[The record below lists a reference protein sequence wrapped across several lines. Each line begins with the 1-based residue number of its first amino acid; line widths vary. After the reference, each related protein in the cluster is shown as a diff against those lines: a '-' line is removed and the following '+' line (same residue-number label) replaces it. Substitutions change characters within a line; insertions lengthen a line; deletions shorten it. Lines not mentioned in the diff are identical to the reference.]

1 VQASRV
7 GFQPLCCAHLKDF
20 KTKIYLMPTQKPETV
35 NPNNQDPKPTHVA
48 IIMDGNGR
56 WARRRGLPR
65 LAGHRAGTEN
75 IRRIVHAC
83 VENDVKYLTVYAFS
97 TENWNR
103 PSGEVQGLMRILAE
117 VIHKETPEL
126 NREGVQ
132 IRHLGHMENV
142 PVSLQNAIAY
152 ALETTKHN
160 DRLVLSVCFNYG
172 GRDDIVRA
180 VRDLVAEGVKP
191 EDITEEAISRHLY
204 TRDIPDPDLIIRTA
218 GEMRLSNFLVWQ
230 ASYSEFYSTSTCW
243 PDFDKDSFY
252 DAVAEYGRRHR
263 KFGGIL
269 PEELH
274 EYTGDKALPAE
285 VASPASLDPANV
297 K

>member
-1 VQASRV
+1 MSEIRNPGAPGATEIRN
-7 GFQPLCCAHLKDF
+7 GF
-20 KTKIYLMPTQKPETV
+20 
-35 NPNNQDPKPTHVA
+35 DPKPQHVA

-56 WARRRGLPR
+56 WARSRGLPR

-126 NREGVQ
+126 AREGVQ

-142 PVSLQNAIAY
+142 PPSLQKAIAY
-152 ALETTKHN
+152 ALDTTRHN
-160 DRLVLSVCFNYG
+160 NRLVLSVCFNYG

-180 VRDLVAEGVKP
+180 VRDLVAAGAQP

-230 ASYSEFYSTSTCW
+230 ASYAEFYSTPTCW
-243 PDFDKDSFY
+243 PDFDKESFR
-252 DAVAEYGRRHR
+252 AAIAEYGCRNR

-274 EYTGDKALPAE
+274 EYNGSDTIPA
-285 VASPASLDPANV
+285 AAAPAPLDPATV

>member
-1 VQASRV
+1 MSDTTPIRDS
-7 GFQPLCCAHLKDF
+7 QPPMD
-20 KTKIYLMPTQKPETV
+20 TV
-35 NPNNQDPKPTHVA
+35 TDPSPKHVA

-117 VIHKETPEL
+117 VIERETPEL
-126 NREGVQ
+126 DREGVQ

-142 PVSLQNAIAY
+142 PPSLQAAIKY
-152 ALETTKHN
+152 ALDTTRHN
-160 DRLVLSVCFNYG
+160 NRLVLSVCFNYG

-180 VRDLVAEGVKP
+180 VREIVASGMSP
-191 EDITEEAISRHLY
+191 EEITEDVISRHLY
-204 TRDIPDPDLIIRTA
+204 TQDIPDPDLIIRTA

-230 ASYSEFYSTSTCW
+230 AAYSEYYSTPTCW
-243 PDFDKDSFY
+243 PDFDKDSFVE
-252 DAVAEYGRRHR
+252 ALAEYGRRNR

-269 PEELH
+269 PEEHL
-274 EYTGDKALPAE
+274 EYKDDSNPTSALPANVTAE
-285 VASPASLDPANV
+285 AASLDAATA